1 MMQKNKTK
9 NKQKS
14 VFVQKSDLSTLL
26 EFLMQLIEA
35 LIIDEFPLD
44 HHH

>member
-1 MMQKNKTK
+1 MMQKNKK

>member
-1 MMQKNKTK
+1 MMQKKTK
-9 NKQKS
+9 NKQIKIS
-14 VFVQKSDLSTLL
+14 FCSKSDLSNLL